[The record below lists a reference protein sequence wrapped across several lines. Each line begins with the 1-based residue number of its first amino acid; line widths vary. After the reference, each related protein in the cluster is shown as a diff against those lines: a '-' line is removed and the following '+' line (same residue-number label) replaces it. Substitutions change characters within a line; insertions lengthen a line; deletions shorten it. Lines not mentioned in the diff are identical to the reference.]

1 MTKLPIHTLL
11 DKDKKPFIPFVTAK
25 CIPLDGTGDTVYDRL
40 EALNNKEVVQPSVA
54 TEVTAVYNYQT
65 LPISD
70 VAPTEANQL
79 VNKQYVDDSITSIDV
94 GDVEGGGMPIICKD
108 DISYSN
114 PFVISTAEPGIYR
127 VGGNDVYIRVLEGG
141 SRNPIKIIDGLIY
154 VLKKYEDAE
163 IDEMFCFYT
172 SDTGRVKDFIKK
184 DNSFIELN
192 SGNGEILRTGYNTYI
207 SGQYTYTKLPKSS
220 VTPTED
226 EQFTNKKY
234 VDDAIA
240 NNAGP
245 AIDESVLLHYKGHV
259 DTVEDLDSTG
269 QPSGTLTDQY
279 MGIDNT
285 ILGTDE
291 TAIAAIKELV
301 GDAYF
306 LGVYKSPTDYLII
319 SSTDSDAFKDISFI
333 KSGFGSTEAA
343 TSTYAFVIVDESKE
357 HNVQICCNAGR
368 SVAYLKTPSG
378 SGTLRPSENYKGIA
392 QKLKSVQL
400 YAGANACL
408 YGNVPNALNYV
419 NTPSTGIFNVNS
431 QGNFWTDQASGM
443 TCLRLNFENNYIY
456 NAGMQCLK
464 SNGDGT
470 LSWVLTD
477 SIAQINDMRTV
488 GASHEIYVCM
498 PGYVWTKW
506 NDTYSKSEID
516 EMLGNAEA
524 VLTEVLEGTTV

>member
-79 VNKQYVDDSITSIDV
+79 VNKQYVDDSITNIDV
-94 GDVEGGGMPIICKD
+94 GAVESGGMPIICKD

-114 PFVISTAEPGIYR
+114 PFVIATTEPGIYQ

-163 IDEMFCFYT
+163 IDEVFCFYT
-172 SDTGRVKDFIKK
+172 SDTGRVRAFIKK
-184 DNSFIELN
+184 DNSFAELS
-192 SGNGEILRTGYNTYI
+192 SGNGEILRTGYNNSI

-240 NNAGP
+240 NAAP
-245 AIDESVLLHYKGHV
+245 AVDISTFLNYKGHV
-259 DTVEDLDSTG
+259 ASVADLPSTG
-269 QPSGTLTDQY
+269 QASGTATA
-279 MGIDNT
+279 
-285 ILGTDE
+285 E
-291 TAIAAIKELV
+291 VAIATYDFTENTATVQAQAGYNYFIGV
-301 GDAYF
+301 GNTRVSYSGVISTNFPEIIEWLNIGKYSGDYFVATAY
-306 LGVYKSPTDYLII
+306 V
-319 SSTDSDAFKDISFI
+319 
-333 KSGFGSTEAA
+333 
-343 TSTYAFVIVDESKE
+343 
-357 HNVQICCNAGR
+357 NA
-368 SVAYLKTPSG
+368 SEEKPAYLFGYYESRT
-378 SGTLRPSENYKGIA
+378 GIA
-392 QKLKSVQL
+392 VTL
-400 YAGANACL
+400 
-408 YGNVPNALNYV
+408 
-419 NTPSTGIFNVNS
+419 TSTGITEARNNGILTEPAIVYFGHLYEATTANS
-431 QGNFWTDQASGM
+431 YIKGNLPAPLKYKPLNDKTWYYRHQYASLG
-443 TCLRLNFENNYIY
+443 TYNYPLTGYTSLNLNFADGYTY
-456 NAGMQCLK
+456 TDGMQMLAFDPETYK
-464 SNGDGT
+464 AN
-470 LSWVLTD
+470 WVLNESMATP
-477 SIAQINDMRTV
+477 NEVYTV
-488 GASHEIYVCM
+488 GDDHQVYHCDNT
-498 PGYVWTKW
+498 PKW
-506 NDTYSKSEID
+506 NRWNNTYSKSEID

-524 VLTEVLEGTTV
+524 VLTEVLEGTTI